1 MKRVL
6 LTVAAGAGA
15 LAMAVPLAATA
26 DHKPGHSGGKPQGTG
41 NLTITATPNPVR
53 FGREVTISGTLRGKD
68 AGAKAV
74 ELQHDPFPYG
84 TDYESKPVATGTTTA
99 DGDYTFKVSPKVN
112 TNYRVVA
119 KTDPEARSDN
129 LTVGVKPR
137 VTRRVSDATPRKGE
151 TVTFRGT
158 VTPAHD
164 GRRVYV
170 QRRKTDGTWATVAST
185 RLTDNGTASS
195 AYKRGLR
202 INRDG
207 VFRVKITTHGDHVSN
222 VSRRIRLDVP

>member
-6 LTVAAGAGA
+6 MTVAAGAGA
-15 LAMAVPLAATA
+15 MAMAVPLVATA
-26 DHKPGHSGGKPQGTG
+26 DHKPGHADKPQGTG

-68 AGAKAV
+68 SGAKAV

-84 TDYESKPVATGTTTA
+84 TAYESKPVATGTTTA
-99 DGDYTFKVSPKVN
+99 DGDYAFKVSPKVN

-129 LTVGVKPR
+129 LTVGVRPR
-137 VTRRVSDATPRKGE
+137 VTRRVSDATPRKGQ
-151 TVTFRGT
+151 TVTFSGT

-164 GRRVYV
+164 GRRVYI
-170 QRRKTDGTWATVAST
+170 QRRKADGTWATVAST
-185 RLTDNGTASS
+185 RLTDNRSENS
-195 AYKRGLR
+195 AYKRDLR

-207 VFRVKITTHGDHVSN
+207 AFRVKIATHGDHVSN
-222 VSRRIRLDVP
+222 VSSRIRLDVP